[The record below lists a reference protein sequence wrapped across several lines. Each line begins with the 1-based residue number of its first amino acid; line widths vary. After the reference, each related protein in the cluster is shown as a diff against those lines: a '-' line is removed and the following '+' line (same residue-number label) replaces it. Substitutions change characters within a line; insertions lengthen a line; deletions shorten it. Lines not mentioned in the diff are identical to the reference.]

1 MTDLRPYHPQKGETR
16 LTASAR
22 FIRGFKRIGIVL
34 GAIALLAGFAITI
47 SIAIGEQRTAER
59 RYVQANCV
67 NDRVR
72 NNLPIK
78 MKTYDQTR
86 IDFDASGCPSGPFY
100 SENLSTVV
108 SYAGQKPA
116 PLEYAIEPFGHGA
129 LASISVAA
137 VLFYGFWL
145 LGWLCAGFTRD

>member
-1 MTDLRPYHPQKGETR
+1 MSISPYGERPVVP
-16 LTASAR
+16 LSAGGR

-34 GAIALLAGFAITI
+34 GATTLL
-47 SIAIGEQRTAER
+47 IGLVTTVTMAFNAQSSADQRYA
-59 RYVQANCV
+59 QGSCI

-78 MKTYDQTR
+78 MKSYDQAR

-100 SENLSTVV
+100 SESLSTVV
-108 SYAGQKPA
+108 SYAKQKPA
-116 PLEYAIEPFGHGA
+116 PLEHAIEPFAYGS
-129 LASISVAA
+129 LASVGLAA
-137 VLFYGFWL
+137 FLFYGFWL